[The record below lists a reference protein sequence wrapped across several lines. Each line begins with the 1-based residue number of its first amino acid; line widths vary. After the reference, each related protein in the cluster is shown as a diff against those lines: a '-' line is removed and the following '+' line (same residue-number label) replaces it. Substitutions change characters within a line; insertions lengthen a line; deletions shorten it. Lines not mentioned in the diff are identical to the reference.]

1 MRKIYH
7 TPQEKREAE
16 RARDRKRNHTEHRHA
31 YDRKR
36 RDTDEARAKR
46 RARQAKKREARLQA
60 KQSRLPRPYEVEQIS
75 LFKVC
80 PHCIPPTEKFLSEF
94 AIDPRRKDGHA
105 GWCKECNRKDA
116 HTEKGRAWERERSRK
131 RRLDP
136 EYCKEVNQR
145 KRAWNSKN
153 PLAVRAYV
161 LKRYARKKRAS
172 TIEKVDF
179 ASILERDGLFCY
191 ICEQPILPDQAI
203 DFDNVI
209 PLSRGG
215 MHTESNLKP
224 THHLCNRR
232 KFNKLLEELTPHDR
246 RGVA

>member
-16 RARDRKRNHTEHRHA
+16 RTRDRKRNHTEHRHA

-36 RDTDEARAKR
+36 HNTDEVRAKR
-46 RARQAKKREARLQA
+46 RARAALRREEKKRNPPMPKSATQLTF
-60 KQSRLPRPYEVEQIS
+60 
-75 LFKVC
+75 FKIC
-80 PHCIPPTEKFLSEF
+80 PKCATEKHLSEF
-94 AIDPRRKDGHA
+94 PLSKNCKDGHN
-105 GWCKECNRKDA
+105 GYCNECIKKWAQSD
-116 HTEKGRAWERERSRK
+116 KGRAWERERGRK

-136 EYCKEVNQR
+136 EFLKIARQR
-145 KRAWNSKN
+145 KRAWDDKH

-191 ICEQPILPDQAI
+191 ICEQAILPDQAI
-203 DFDNVI
+203 DFDHVI

-215 MHTESNLKP
+215 VHTESNLKP